1 MQFAATWMDL
11 EIVILSEVREI
22 SYDITYMW
30 TLKRNYTN
38 VLIYKTETDS
48 DMENRL
54 VVAKGEGVREG
65 WSGSLG
71 LRDANYYI

>member
-1 MQFAATWMDL
+1 MQFAATWRDL

-38 VLIYKTETDS
+38 VLIYKTETD
-48 DMENRL
+48 
-54 VVAKGEGVREG
+54 
-65 WSGSLG
+65 
-71 LRDANYYI
+71 